1 VLKIVGYTDRLS
13 VRPGEAVAFKV
24 SCESGADAYDAEI
37 LRLIC
42 GDDSPGGPGF
52 KAEPVAASVNG
63 RYPGRRQRVNC
74 GSFGL
79 VPGRIGGIPEDG
91 LTVAAVIAP
100 TWLDKHAE
108 QTILACRAPETGAG
122 WRLMLDPAGRPRFE
136 VSDGA
141 RGVTVTTE
149 RAAPER
155 RWSLVIAALDPGGKS
170 IAIVHRL
177 LQPLPGEPAVEMD
190 ARSLPFPPPDLGNAP
205 LTIAATLDSML
216 GERLFTSFHF
226 DGKIESPVIA
236 PFMAQPEA
244 LPSIAALNDGCR
256 ARWDFSIGIDTQRIV
271 DTSGHGHDGRLVN
284 LPTRAVT
291 GSNWRGQA
299 LRWTDRPNLYGAIH
313 FHCDDLH
320 DMQWETDF
328 RWTIPPDLPSGV
340 YAARVS
346 CAGTGHGLDEDFLPF
361 FVLPARDGPKA
372 PVAFLASTFT
382 FLAYANSHHGY
393 EDPLSE
399 VCYGA
404 LLSLGPAELFLKE
417 RRDFGISLYDRHRD
431 GSGGVY
437 SSWHRP
443 ILNTRPKRSLW
454 NFNADLHVTD
464 WLHAVGQAFDVIT
477 DDRIH
482 EEGAALLKDY
492 RCIVTGSH
500 PEYHSTAMLDAFE
513 AYLAGGGR
521 LMYLGG
527 NGFYWRVS
535 THPDLPGVIE
545 VRRGEA
551 GTRCFELPPG
561 ERHHAW
567 GGEAGGLWRSQGRAP
582 QQLVGVGFV
591 TEGFDE
597 NSYFVRDA
605 GSFDRRAA
613 FIFDG
618 IAPDARIGDFGVLGG
633 AAGYE
638 LDAADPALG
647 TPPHAL
653 VLAHSVEHS
662 NVYLL
667 TPEELLAGFPGQD
680 AIENPKVRAEL
691 VYFECPAGG
700 AVFSTGSITWTAS
713 LSHND
718 YDNNVARITGNVLR
732 RFIDPAPLQPGG

>member
-1 VLKIVGYTDRLS
+1 MLKIVGYTDRLS

-24 SCESGADAYDAEI
+24 SCEAGADAFDAEI

-63 RYPGRRQRVNC
+63 RYPGRRQPVNC

-79 VPGRIGGIPEDG
+79 VSTDVGRPGEDG
-91 LTVAAVIAP
+91 MTVAAVIAP
-100 TWLDKHAE
+100 TWLDKRAE
-108 QTILACRAPETGAG
+108 QTILSCRAPATGAG

-141 RGVTVTTE
+141 RTVGVDID
-149 RAAPER
+149 RPAPER
-155 RWSLVIAALDPGGKS
+155 RWSLLIATLDTAERR
-170 IAIVHRL
+170 IRIVHRL
-177 LQPLPGEPAVEMD
+177 LDPLPGESGIEAADRPI
-190 ARSLPFPPPDLGNAP
+190 PFAAPDPGDAP
-205 LTIAATLDSML
+205 LTIAAVLTGAES
-216 GERLFTSFHF
+216 ERLFTASHF

-236 PFMAQPEA
+236 PLVGEPAA
-244 LPSIAALNDGCR
+244 ITAVAALAEGCR
-256 ARWDFSIGIDTQRIV
+256 ARWDFAAGIDTQRIL
-271 DTSGHGHDGRLVN
+271 DASGRGHDGRLVN

-291 GSNWRGQA
+291 GSNWRSQVV
-299 LRWTDRPNLYGAIH
+299 RWTDRPDLYGAIH

-320 DMQWETDF
+320 DMQWGTDF
-328 RWTIPPDLPSGV
+328 RWTVPGDLPSGV

-346 CAGTGHGLDEDFLPF
+346 CPGDGPGLDEDYLPF
-361 FVLPARDGPKA
+361 FVLPARDAPKA

-417 RRDFGISLYDRHRD
+417 RRDFGISVYDRHRD

-443 ILNTRPKRSLW
+443 ILNTRPKRALW
-454 NFNADLHVTD
+454 NFNADLHVVD
-464 WLHAVGQAFDVIT
+464 WLHAIGQGFDVIT

-482 EEGAALLKDY
+482 EEGAALLRGY
-492 RCIVTGSH
+492 RCVITGSH
-500 PEYHSTAMLDAFE
+500 PEYHSTAMLDAFD
-513 AYLAGGGR
+513 AYVSGGGR

-535 THPDLPGVIE
+535 THPELPGVIE

-561 ERHHAW
+561 ERTHAW

-591 TEGFDE
+591 AEGFDE

-613 FIFDG
+613 FIFKG
-618 IAPDARIGDFGVLGG
+618 VAPDERIGDFGVLGG

-680 AIENPKVRAEL
+680 AIENDKVRADM
-691 VYFECPAGG
+691 VFFECPNGG
-700 AVFSTGSITWTAS
+700 AVFSTGSITWAAS
-713 LSHND
+713 LSHNA

-732 RFIDPAPLQPGG
+732 RFIDPAPLEP

>member
-13 VRPGEAVAFKV
+13 ARPGETIAFKV
-24 SCESGADAYDAEI
+24 SCEAGADAYDAEI
-37 LRLIC
+37 IRLIC

-74 GSFGL
+74 GSFGIVPNGVTVHGSDLCIAVL
-79 VPGRIGGIPEDG
+79 VQ
-91 LTVAAVIAP
+91 P
-100 TWLDKHAE
+100 TWLDKRSD
-108 QTILACRAPETGAG
+108 QTLLACRDVDAAG
-122 WRLMLDPAGRPRFE
+122 RPGWSLMLDATGRPAME
-136 VSDGA
+136 VSNG
-141 RGVTVTTE
+141 RHQTTFTLDS
-149 RAAPER
+149 ALPPN
-155 RWSLVIAALDPGGKS
+155 RWSLIIATVGAQITL
-170 IAIVHRL
+170 IHRS
-177 LQPLPGEPAVEMD
+177 LQPTPSEKAVHSD
-190 ARSLPFPPPDLGNAP
+190 TRPLPFVLPALRGVPI
-205 LTIAATLDSML
+205 TIAAELDAHH
-216 GERLFTSFHF
+216 GDRLFTTRHF
-226 DGKIESPVIA
+226 DGKLESPLLCRWLER
-236 PFMAQPEA
+236 PEQVEAIDA
-244 LPSIAALNDGCR
+244 LFDTCH
-256 ARWDFSIGIDTQRIV
+256 ARWDFAVGIDTQRIADV
-271 DTSGHGHDGRLVN
+271 SGHGHDGILVN

-291 GSNWRGQA
+291 GSNWHGQA
-299 LRWTDRPNLYGAIH
+299 LRWTDRPDLYGAIH
-313 FHCDDLH
+313 FHSDDLH

-328 RWTIPPDLPSGV
+328 RWTVPSDLPSGV
-340 YAARVS
+340 YATRVS
-346 CAGTGHGLDEDFLPF
+346 CAGEGPGLDEDFLPF
-361 FVLPARDGPKA
+361 FVLPARDAAKA

-382 FLAYANSHHGY
+382 FVAYANSHHGY
-393 EDPLSE
+393 EDALSE

-404 LLSLGPAELFLKE
+404 LLALGPAELFLKE

-443 ILNTRPKRSLW
+443 ILNTRPKRALW
-454 NFNADLHVTD
+454 NFNADLHVVD
-464 WLHAVGQAFDVIT
+464 WLHAIEQPFDVIT

-482 EEGAALLKDY
+482 EEGVALLKDY
-492 RCIVTGSH
+492 RCVITGSH

-513 AYLAGGGR
+513 AYLSGGGR

-561 ERHHAW
+561 ERYHCW

-605 GSFDRRAA
+605 GSFVQRTA

-618 IAPDARIGDFGVLGG
+618 IAPDERIGDFGVLGG

-667 TPEELLAGFPGQD
+667 TPEEMLAGFPGAD
-680 AIENPKVRAEL
+680 AIEHDKVRAEL
-691 VYFECPAGG
+691 VYFECPKGG
-700 AVFSTGSITWTAS
+700 AVFSTGSITWAAS
-713 LSHND
+713 LSHNG

-732 RFIDPAPLQPGG
+732 RFADPAPLQPGD

>member
-13 VRPGEAVAFKV
+13 ARPGETVSFKV
-24 SCESGADAYDAEI
+24 SCENGAEEYDAEI

-52 KAEPVAASVNG
+52 KAEPVAASING
-63 RYPGRRQRVNC
+63 RYPGRQQPVNC
-74 GSFGL
+74 GSFGI
-79 VPGRIGGIPEDG
+79 VSSDVGRPGAEGI
-91 LTVAAVIAP
+91 TVAAVISP
-100 TWLDKHAE
+100 TWLDKHAA
-108 QTILACRAPETGAG
+108 QAILCCRSLETGAG
-122 WRLMLDPAGRPRFE
+122 WCLMLDPGGRPRFE
-136 VSDGA
+136 LSDG
-141 RGVTVTTE
+141 E
-149 RAAPER
+149 RAGAVAIDRAVPER
-155 RWSLVIAALDPGGKS
+155 RWSLLIATFDGAAKTATL
-170 IAIVHRL
+170 VHRL
-177 LQPLPGEPAVEMD
+177 LDPLPGENPVETMTQPV
-190 ARSLPFPPPDLGNAP
+190 PFASADPGNAP
-205 LTIAATLDSML
+205 LTIAATVEAVQ
-216 GERLFTSFHF
+216 GERLFTAAHF
-226 DGKIESPVIA
+226 DGKIESPVVA
-236 PFMAQPEA
+236 PPMPGFS
-244 LPSIAALNDGCR
+244 SIGELHDTCR
-256 ARWDFSIGIDTQRIV
+256 ARWDFSIGIDTQRIA
-271 DTSGHGHDGRLVN
+271 DASGHGHDGRLVN

-291 GSNWRGQA
+291 GHNWKGQV
-299 LRWTDRPNLYGAIH
+299 LRWTDRPDLYGAIH

-328 RWTIPPDLPSGV
+328 RWTIPGDLPSGI

-346 CAGTGHGLDEDFLPF
+346 CGGEGPGLDEDFLPF
-361 FVLPARDGPKA
+361 FVLPARDAPKA
-372 PVAFLASTFT
+372 SVAFLASTYT
-382 FLAYANSHHGY
+382 FVAYANSHHGY

-404 LLSLGPAELFLKE
+404 LVSLGPAELFLKE
-417 RRDFGISLYDRHRD
+417 RRDFGISCYDRHRD

-443 ILNTRPKRSLW
+443 ILNTRPKRALW
-454 NFNADLHVTD
+454 NFNADLHVVD
-464 WLHAVGQAFDVIT
+464 WLHAIGQGFDVIT

-482 EEGAALLKDY
+482 EEGLDLLKGY

-500 PEYHSTAMLDAFE
+500 PEYHTTAMLDAFE
-513 AYLAGGGR
+513 SYLSGGGR

-527 NGFYWRVS
+527 NGFYWRIA
-535 THPDLPGVIE
+535 TLPDLPGVIE

-561 ERHHAW
+561 ERYHAW

-597 NSYFVRDA
+597 NSYFIRDA

-618 IAPDARIGDFGVLGG
+618 VAPDARIGDFGVLGG

-667 TPEELLAGFPGQD
+667 TPEELLAGFPGMD
-680 AIENPKVRAEL
+680 AIENDKVRAEL
-691 VYFECPAGG
+691 VYFETRNGG
-700 AVFSTGSITWTAS
+700 AVFSTGSITWAAS
-713 LSHND
+713 LSHNG
-718 YDNNVARITGNVLR
+718 YDNNVSQITRNVLR
-732 RFIDPAPLQPGG
+732 RFIDPAPLQP

>member
-1 VLKIVGYTDRLS
+1 
-13 VRPGEAVAFKV
+13 
-24 SCESGADAYDAEI
+24 
-37 LRLIC
+37 
-42 GDDSPGGPGF
+42 
-52 KAEPVAASVNG
+52 
-63 RYPGRRQRVNC
+63 
-74 GSFGL
+74 
-79 VPGRIGGIPEDG
+79 
-91 LTVAAVIAP
+91 
-100 TWLDKHAE
+100 
-108 QTILACRAPETGAG
+108 
-122 WRLMLDPAGRPRFE
+122 
-136 VSDGA
+136 
-141 RGVTVTTE
+141 
-149 RAAPER
+149 
-155 RWSLVIAALDPGGKS
+155 
-170 IAIVHRL
+170 
-177 LQPLPGEPAVEMD
+177 
-190 ARSLPFPPPDLGNAP
+190 
-205 LTIAATLDSML
+205 
-216 GERLFTSFHF
+216 
-226 DGKIESPVIA
+226 
-236 PFMAQPEA
+236 
-244 LPSIAALNDGCR
+244 
-256 ARWDFSIGIDTQRIV
+256 
-271 DTSGHGHDGRLVN
+271 
-284 LPTRAVT
+284 
-291 GSNWRGQA
+291 
-299 LRWTDRPNLYGAIH
+299 
-313 FHCDDLH
+313 
-320 DMQWETDF
+320 
-328 RWTIPPDLPSGV
+328 
-340 YAARVS
+340 VS

-443 ILNTRPKRSLW
+443 ILNTRPKRALW
-454 NFNADLHVTD
+454 NFNADLHVVD
-464 WLHAVGQAFDVIT
+464 WLHAIGQNFDVIT

-482 EEGAALLKDY
+482 EDGIALLKDY
-492 RCIVTGSH
+492 RCVITGSH

-561 ERHHAW
+561 ERHHCW

-582 QQLVGVGFV
+582 QRLVGVGFV

-597 NSYFVRDA
+597 NSYFIRDA

-613 FIFDG
+613 FIFEG
-618 IAPDARIGDFGVLGG
+618 IAPDERIGDFGVLGG

-638 LDAADPALG
+638 LDAADPVLG

-667 TPEELLAGFPGQD
+667 TPEEMLAGFPGLD
-680 AIENPKVRAEL
+680 AIENDKVRAEL
-691 VYFECPAGG
+691 VFFECANGG
-700 AVFSTGSITWTAS
+700 GVFSTGSITWAAS
-713 LSHND
+713 LSHNG

-732 RFIDPAPLQPGG
+732 RFIDPAPLEP